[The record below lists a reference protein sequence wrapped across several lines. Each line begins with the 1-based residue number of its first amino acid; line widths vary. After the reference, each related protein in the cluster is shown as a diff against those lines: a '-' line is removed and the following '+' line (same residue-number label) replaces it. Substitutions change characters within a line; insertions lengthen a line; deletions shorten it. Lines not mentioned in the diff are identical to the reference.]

1 VIEKNS
7 SQQLQQMLFNKVNL
21 LNVCIND
28 LLSQLNRTVKLLFE
42 ENQRF
47 TVELQQFK
55 KEGNVKTRNTETFA
69 EVC

>member
-1 VIEKNS
+1 
-7 SQQLQQMLFNKVNL
+7 MLFNKVNL